1 MKLWIVGQTRE
12 YGPPQQGSR
21 WDFQGV
27 FDSER
32 KALAA
37 CKTPAYWIA
46 PIELNQELPEEPLEL
61 PGACFPLGDWGKIE
75 A

>member
-12 YGPPQQGSR
+12 YGPPPRGSR

-37 CKTPAYWIA
+37 CKNPAYWIA
-46 PIELNQELPEEPLEL
+46 PVELNQELPEEPVEL